1 MLKEDK
7 VKKAID
13 NIVKNRGNV
22 SKSMRE
28 AGYSAAY
35 SSNPDQFTATKKFQA
50 LAEQYLP
57 DDFLLKALEDD
68 IRAKPE
74 NRTAELQLAF
84 KVKGRMIDR
93 KDVSVTVDVDPETRT
108 LSDSVL
114 EVYLSE
120 DVEEE

>member
-13 NIVKNRGNV
+13 NIIENGGNV
-22 SKSMRE
+22 SQALRD
-28 AGYSAAY
+28 AGYSEAY
-35 SSNPDQFTATKKFQA
+35 ARNSHKFIATKKFEE
-50 LAEQYLP
+50 LTEKYLP

-84 KVKGRMIDR
+84 KVKGRMVDR
-93 KDVSVTVDVDPETRT
+93 KDVNVVVDVDPEVRQ